1 MSDKSG
7 GAFAGISQELGDI
20 GALAA
25 STRGLAADTGQVPP
39 SVADEA
45 IREIGQQISQALLR
59 FVPSGTGKFAL
70 DIHGAVRMYGNH
82 LETHESIG
90 AARINQDGGK
100 SSNVNAVRGKHL
112 EEFYK
117 FDQKTMGQRSYTTDE
132 LNIMRDNQDPEY
144 DSLVKKYPKIASLAR
159 KNHEQT
165 DIVTITPQ
173 GLVTAQV
180 KNLERASDYFRHFRK
195 DADNDRFI
203 VPMDKYESVRA
214 DLERRAKAGGMDGQ
228 QAKQFLKK
236 LEPASASRWSTRH
249 PNLAHAG
256 KVAQDAATRAGHR
269 IAVGVATDIAL
280 IAVGGVAW
288 EIREY
293 YRDPGTMTLWQ
304 RVDRLFRVI
313 WDKIKAVF
321 NERALREVGFEAL
334 SASVSMLAAPLKM
347 AKAAVEKIFG
357 VVSRLWMEFVAG
369 KIKSLADVV
378 SAILKAV
385 YSVACIGVAI
395 AVERSLANVLSV
407 VPGGEML
414 SAVLAAAVAGVIIVI
429 GNRGIETIVRTLAA
443 LSSRVEL
450 ARRKREE
457 IERFCAQVIP
467 QMVADRER
475 LEGLVD
481 RHLAEREFALDSAFA
496 DMAAAR
502 DGEGIGRFLNGLQE
516 MNAAYGKML
525 PWSSFMEFD
534 TRMRSDEPL
543 PMGDRRRDS

>member
-1 MSDKSG
+1 MSDKSRG
-7 GAFAGISQELGDI
+7 PIAGIDRQSGEI
-20 GALAA
+20 GALVA
-25 STRGLAADTGQVPP
+25 SAREPTEGGSNFP

-45 IREIGQQISQALLR
+45 IREIGQQVSQALLR
-59 FVPSGTGKFAL
+59 FMPSGTGKFAL

-82 LETHESIG
+82 LQTHQSLG
-90 AARINQDGGK
+90 AARVNTDG
-100 SSNVNAVRGKHL
+100 SENNNENAVRGKNL
-112 EEFYK
+112 EESYTH
-117 FDQKTMGQRSYTTDE
+117 DQRMEGQRSYTTDE
-132 LNIMRDNQDPEY
+132 LAIMRKDDDPEY
-144 DSLVKKYPKIASLAR
+144 GRLLRKYPEIADLAQT
-159 KNHEQT
+159 NHEQT
-165 DIVTITPQ
+165 DVVTVTRQ

-180 KNLERASDYFRHFRK
+180 KNLDKASKYFQAFQE
-195 DADNDRFI
+195 DADNDRFV
-203 VPMDKYESVRA
+203 VPQDRYLSVKA
-214 DLERRAKAGGMDGQ
+214 DLEQRAKGGGADGQ
-228 QAKQFLKK
+228 QAKEFLEK
-236 LEPASASRWSTRH
+236 LEPASASRRATRH

-304 RVDRLFRVI
+304 RVDRLLRVI
-313 WDKIKAVF
+313 WSKIKAVF

-334 SASVSMLAAPLKM
+334 SAGVSMLVAPLKM

-395 AVERSLANVLSV
+395 AVERSLANVLGV

-429 GNRGIETIVRTLAA
+429 GNRGIETIVRTLAV

-502 DGEGIGRFLNGLQE
+502 HGEGIGKFLNGLQE
-516 MNAAYGKML
+516 VNAAYGKVL
-525 PWSSFMEFD
+525 PWSSFMEFN

>member
-1 MSDKSG
+1 MSDKSSG
-7 GAFAGISQELGDI
+7 PIAGIDREIGQI

-25 STRGLAADTGQVPP
+25 SAREPTTEGGSNFP

-45 IREIGQQISQALLR
+45 IREIGQQVSQALLR
-59 FVPSGTGKFAL
+59 FMPPGTGKFAL
-70 DIHGAVRMYGNH
+70 DIHGAVRLYGNH
-82 LETHESIG
+82 LQTHQSLG
-90 AARINQDGGK
+90 AARVNTDG
-100 SSNVNAVRGKHL
+100 SENNNENAVRGKNL
-112 EEFYK
+112 EEFYTH
-117 FDQKTMGQRSYTTDE
+117 DQRMESQWSYTTDE
-132 LNIMRDNQDPEY
+132 LAIMREDGDPEY
-144 DSLVKKYPKIASLAR
+144 GRLLRKYPEIANLAQT
-159 KNHEQT
+159 NHEQT
-165 DIVTITPQ
+165 DVVTITPQ

-180 KNLERASDYFRHFRK
+180 KNLESASDYFGHFK
-195 DADNDRFI
+195 EDADNDRFV
-203 VPMDKYESVRA
+203 VPQDRYLSVKA
-214 DLERRAKAGGMDGQ
+214 DLEQRAKGGGADGQ
-228 QAKQFLKK
+228 QAKQFLQK
-236 LEPASASRWSTRH
+236 LEPASASRWATRH

-269 IAVGVATDIAL
+269 IAVGVATDVAL

-293 YRDPGTMTLWQ
+293 YRDPCTMTLWQ
-304 RVDRLFRVI
+304 RVDRLLRVI

-334 SASVSMLAAPLKM
+334 SAGVSMLAAPLKM
-347 AKAAVEKIFG
+347 AKAAVEKIFD

-395 AVERSLANVLSV
+395 AIERSLANVLGV

-429 GNRGIETIVRTLAA
+429 GNRGIETIVRTLAV

-502 DGEGIGRFLNGLQE
+502 DGERIGKFLNGLTE
-516 MNAAYGKML
+516 VNAAYGKVL
-525 PWSSFMEFD
+525 PWSSFLEFN
-534 TRMRSDEPL
+534 TRMHSDEPL
-543 PMGDRRRDS
+543 PMGDGRRDS